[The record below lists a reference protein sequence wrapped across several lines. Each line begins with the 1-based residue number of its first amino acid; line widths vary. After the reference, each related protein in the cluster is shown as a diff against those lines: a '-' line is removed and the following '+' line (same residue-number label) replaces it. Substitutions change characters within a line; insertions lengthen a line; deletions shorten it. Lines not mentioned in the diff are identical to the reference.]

1 MTTPALIIETVT
13 DPAPCFAL
21 REEVFMAEQG
31 FTAEEEWDDLDAGA
45 EHLLATLDGVPVG
58 TARLLEDP
66 DAGRIG
72 RICVR
77 RPARGTGLGAALV
90 RAGIDRLAAR
100 GITRIVLGAQVRAM
114 GFYEGLG
121 FAACG
126 PEYDDGGVP
135 HREMELWLVPGQ
147 GGLAPSGA

>member
-1 MTTPALIIETVT
+1 MSLTIAPVA

-45 EHLLATLDGVPVG
+45 EHLLARLDGVPVG
-58 TARLLEDP
+58 TARLLEEP
-66 DAGRIG
+66 GAGRIG
-72 RICVR
+72 RICVVKS
-77 RPARGTGLGAALV
+77 ARGTGLGAALV
-90 RAGIDRLAAR
+90 RAGIERLAAR
-100 GITRIVLGAQVRAM
+100 GHARIVLGAQVRAM

-121 FAACG
+121 FRAIG

-135 HREMELWLVPGQ
+135 HREMELRLE
-147 GGLAPSGA
+147 A